1 MHTLTKEQSAAARA
15 SVENVLEKARELVAA
30 RESGDESRIEDAEQD
45 IRDSAL
51 SVELRSGW
59 VQSADDMFAEE
70 YLVLLGWG
78 GPAFRITGS
87 LNKHNEPETAVPQW
101 QDWGI
106 PWTDVDLEPEEEEL
120 VLVFLSCF
128 CFGSE

>member
-1 MHTLTKEQSAAARA
+1 MHTLTKEQSATARA

-30 RESGDESRIEDAEQD
+30 LESEDESRIEAAEQA

-59 VQSADDMFAEE
+59 VQSVGDMTAEE
-70 YLVLLGWG
+70 YRVLLGWG
-78 GPAFRITGS
+78 GPAFQITGK
-87 LNKHNEPETAVPQW
+87 LNQHSEPETAVPQW

-128 CFGSE
+128 YFGSE